1 MPYIPKEDRNQM
13 MFCSMDSFVAPDSMA
28 RVIDAFV
35 EHLDLEKVGIQ
46 KEAAREGRPGYDP
59 RCLLKLYIYGCR
71 NAIRSSRKLEQACK
85 VNLEVRWMI
94 GGLTPDFHTISD
106 FRKDNNVALK
116 KVFHEFN
123 RKVASAI
130 ATGFY
135 SIDGTK
141 VLAVNSKDN
150 NFISSKL
157 DDRIKWLDAHCG
169 EYMRQLE

>member
-1 MPYIPKEDRNQM
+1 MGN
-13 MFCSMDSFVAPDSMA
+13 
-28 RVIDAFV
+28 
-35 EHLDLEKVGIQ
+35 
-46 KEAAREGRPGYDP
+46 
-59 RCLLKLYIYGCR
+59 
-71 NAIRSSRKLEQACK
+71 
-85 VNLEVRWMI
+85 
-94 GGLTPDFHTISD
+94 
-106 FRKDNNVALK
+106 NNVALK